1 MSGHIDVSDATLAT
15 RPSGVINAMSS
26 KALIFG
32 ALGAA
37 ATVAGY
43 FIEHDTFFQSY
54 LIGYMF
60 WLNITVGSLG
70 LLMVQHLSGGAW
82 GIVSR
87 RVFESSVRT
96 LPIMAILFIPIA
108 MNLPV
113 LYEWARPE
121 ALADPGIQSKAAY
134 LNQSFFLLRAVGYFV
149 IWGALGFT
157 LAGWSA
163 KQDTDPLVAAGPQDR
178 KFRTLSGPG
187 IVLFMITV
195 TFMSVDWLMSLDPH
209 WTSTIY
215 GVLFVGSSG
224 LSTLAFTIVI
234 LARLSEAKP
243 MSELMSADRFHD
255 FGKLMYA
262 FVLLWAYFSVSQ
274 LIIVWSGNLPEEIPF
289 YIVRFNGPWAW
300 VSWTVLFGHF
310 VVPFAFLLSR
320 RVKRQPKLAARVAL
334 FILAMRAVEIAWLI
348 APMVRHGEHAGGPN
362 WVDFAAVA
370 GLGLVWLPFFFRNRS
385 GRPVGPVHDP
395 YLKGAFSNGGH

>member
-1 MSGHIDVSDATLAT
+1 MSGHLDDATLQT
-15 RPSGVINAMSS
+15 RPTGVIDSMNK
-26 KALIFG
+26 KALAFG
-32 ALGAA
+32 ALGAM

-43 FIEHDTFFQSY
+43 FFHHETFWQSY
-54 LIGYMF
+54 LIGYIF
-60 WLNITVGSLG
+60 WLNITLGSLG

-87 RVFESSVRT
+87 RVLESSVRNF
-96 LPIMAILFIPIA
+96 PVMAILFIPIA
-108 MNLPV
+108 MNMPH
-113 LYEWARPE
+113 LYHWATPE
-121 ALADPGIQSKAAY
+121 GAADPLIQLKAAY
-134 LNQSFFLLRAVGYFV
+134 LNKNFFLVRAAAYFA
-149 IWGALGFT
+149 IWIGLGFT

-163 KQDTDPLVAAGPQDR
+163 KQDVAAPVIPGPEDR
-178 KFRTLSGPG
+178 KFRMVSGPG
-187 IVLFMITV
+187 IVLFMVTV
-195 TFMSVDWLMSLDPH
+195 TLMSVDWMMSLDPH

-234 LARLSEAKP
+234 LSRLSEAKP
-243 MSELMSADRFHD
+243 MSEMMTADRFHD

-289 YIVRFNGPWAW
+289 YLVRFTGTWGW
-300 VSWTVLFGHF
+300 VSVAVLIGHF
-310 VVPFAFLLSR
+310 VIPFAFLLSR
-320 RVKRQPKLAARVAL
+320 TVKRKPKIAARVAL

-362 WVDFAAVA
+362 WVDFATVL
-370 GLGLVWLPFFFRNRS
+370 GLGFVWLPLFFRNLS
-385 GRPVGPVHDP
+385 GRAVVPVHDP